1 MKLYH
6 RLAMLQF
13 SMKTALIT
21 GSNGFVGRHLSAAL
35 EKNKIKV
42 IKFSRSANQQLTRP
56 EDFMALPPVDTVFH
70 LAAVSGYKDCNDNTA
85 LAYEVNV
92 LGTVNVLEYC
102 RRVKAKLI
110 FPSTYIYDVPYENY
124 KKEIDP
130 AKPMTHYSFTKS
142 LGETLCRFYSRT
154 FKVNTLILKTANVYG
169 AGQSKIYLIPI
180 IAEHL
185 KTNRVLHLTKP
196 DIERCFIY
204 IDDLIDA
211 YIKLANSPTV
221 PGEVFNVSANEAT
234 TIANLLKTV
243 TKVTGKTI
251 KVNYSGQGRPHEIG
265 LNRIDISKIKQTI
278 NWQPKVSL
286 EQGLK
291 KLQRSHNL

>member
-1 MKLYH
+1 
-6 RLAMLQF
+6 
-13 SMKTALIT
+13 MKTALIT
-21 GSNGFVGRHLSAAL
+21 GSNGFVGKHLADAL

-56 EDFMALPPVDTVFH
+56 EDLADLPPAETVFH
-70 LAAVSGYKDCNDNTA
+70 LAAVSGYKDCNENTA
-85 LAYEVNV
+85 LAYKVNV

-110 FPSTYIYDVPYENY
+110 FPSTYVYDFPYEKY
-124 KKEIDP
+124 KRESDP
-130 AKPMTHYSFTKS
+130 IKPMTHYSFTKW
-142 LGETLCRFYSRT
+142 LGEELCRFYNRT
-154 FKVNTLILKTANVYG
+154 FKVNTLILRTANVYG

-185 KTNRVLHLTKP
+185 KTNQFLRLTKP

-204 IDDLIDA
+204 IDDLVDA
-211 YIKLANSPTV
+211 YIKLAQAPTV
-221 PGEVFNVSANEAT
+221 PGDVFNVSTERTT
-234 TIANLLKTV
+234 TIADLLKTAKQV
-243 TKVTGKTI
+243 TDRTI
-251 KVNYSGQGRPHEIG
+251 KVDYSGQGRPHEIN
-265 LNRIDISKIKQTI
+265 LNRIDITKIKQMI

-291 KLQRSHNL
+291 KLQRSQNL